1 MVKSKIGWIN
11 MIGMDQTFRYVL
23 KKPKEVN
30 GELILYT
37 TIQVQSKKKQVF

>member
-1 MVKSKIGWIN
+1 
-11 MIGMDQTFRYVL
+11 MDEYDYDWDGPSFEVCS

-37 TIQVQSKKKQVF
+37 TIQVPIKKK